1 MKWYWKTPGP
11 RPSPDGRAAISLKA
25 PPTSRRRRCRSRLV
39 ANTYPGLFSAGPAI
53 SPSGE
58 LTYTP
63 AANANGVATVTIE
76 LQDSGPGTAPDVNT
90 SPTQDFDISVTA
102 QPDTPSS
109 DAIADQAVDELTLL
123 SFTATAT
130 DPDVPETLTFTL
142 EDGIDPVPA
151 GALITAGGLFT
162 WTPTEAQGQAVYNF
176 VVRVTDSTART
187 DTTTVQIT
195 VDEVNVAPSL
205 VDPGAQT
212 DTEGVPV
219 VLAMVATDPDLPAN
233 PLSYTASGLPPGL
246 SINSVTGVI
255 SGTPTFSASAGS
267 PYSVDV
273 TVTDSLGRVRHGDLL
288 VDDQRCRKRHRHRQ
302 DLGRGRFGA
311 PGGEDQVHDHRHQQR
326 QRHPH
331 RGSGQRST
339 AVGHHLRSR
348 ARHRGDGSGV
358 GGVHFP

>member
-1 MKWYWKTPGP
+1 
-11 RPSPDGRAAISLKA
+11 
-25 PPTSRRRRCRSRLV
+25 
-39 ANTYPGLFSAGPAI
+39 
-53 SPSGE
+53 
-58 LTYTP
+58 
-63 AANANGVATVTIE
+63 VATVTIE
-76 LQDSGPGTAPDVNT
+76 LVDSGPGTAPDVNT

-219 VLAMVATDPDLPAN
+219 VLAMVGTDPDLPAN

-273 TVTDSLGRVRHGDLL
+273 TVTDSLGESDMVTFSWTIND
-288 VDDQRCRKRHRHRQ
+288 
-302 DLGRGRFGA
+302 A
-311 PGGEDQVHDHRHQQR
+311 
-326 QRHPH
+326 
-331 RGSGQRST
+331 GSGIDIVKTSDAGGSVLPGEKIKYTITVTNNDSVTHTGVLVNDQLPSGTTYVAVPGTEVTAPASAPFSFRDEFCLGPATGPKSARPPTRSQGIGRYCRTVPSPRTDCAYLALSEGVRSASPTSLPT
-339 AVGHHLRSR
+339 AL
-348 ARHRGDGSGV
+348 
-358 GGVHFP
+358 PI